1 MEQIEPKN
9 KFYNCVVKRLLD
21 IVFAIVFMIAF
32 CWLYAIVA
40 IAVKINLGSPVI
52 FIHERPGRIDPKTGK
67 EKLFNLYKFRTMT
80 NEVDE
85 NGVLLP
91 SAQRMTKFGRILR
104 ATSLDEIPE
113 LWNILKGDMS
123 FVGPRPWNKKALG
136 YFTEEERRR
145 HVVRPGLTGL
155 AQVKGRNTSS
165 WDQRLEYD
173 LYYVKNVSFWMDV
186 KILFQTVVKVI
197 KREDIIEAGK
207 QVLFW
212 EYREKQWEEGVVPR
226 PDRHTD
232 KVG

>member
-155 AQVKGRNTSS
+155 AQVKGRHTSS